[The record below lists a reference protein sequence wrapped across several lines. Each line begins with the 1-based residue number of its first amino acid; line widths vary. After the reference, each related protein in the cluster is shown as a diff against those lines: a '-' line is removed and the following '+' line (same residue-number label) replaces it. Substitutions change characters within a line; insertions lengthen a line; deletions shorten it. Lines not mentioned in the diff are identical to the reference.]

1 MSNAFTADRE
11 RDVKTSIR
19 KVNYPCRVCGETVL
33 GRLCVMVG
41 TFVYEHAVCYIKR
54 KDGELQ

>member
-19 KVNYPCRVCGETVL
+19 KAEFPCRVCGETVL

-41 TFVYEHAVCYIKR
+41 TFVYEHVACYKKR
-54 KDGELQ
+54 KDGGLQ

>member
-11 RDVKTSIR
+11 RDAKTSIR

-41 TFVYEHAVCYIKR
+41 TFIYEHVDCYKKR
-54 KDGELQ
+54 KDGGLQ